1 MTPLHSLAWAA
12 IFSFLAS
19 SLQASAAEIRS
30 LTLKQAVELAL
41 ERNPTLQA
49 QALTSSASM
58 ANEVTVGLR
67 PNPGCFT
74 DRSLKKPDHERGGG

>member
-30 LTLKQAVELAL
+30 LTLKQAVE
-41 ERNPTLQA
+41 
-49 QALTSSASM
+49 SA
-58 ANEVTVGLR
+58 
-67 PNPGCFT
+67 
-74 DRSLKKPDHERGGG
+74 